1 MYVNSMK
8 HEDIKSKI
16 FYCFYI
22 YKDPTLQ
29 ISTSDKVK
37 YIQSLCLHISRTVLR
52 LLGLLK

>member
-1 MYVNSMK
+1 MK